1 MKPILRRKVYSI
13 SMEPLLLLHNAC
25 VNFGLIDVIL
35 HADTVPPTAVVDGG
49 AAFTHALNATVN
61 ITFSETCDHGG
72 GFVCTNTSFC
82 DVSYTAIF
90 AC

>member
-61 ITFSETCDHGG
+61 ITFSETCDHRKPIA
-72 GFVCTNTSFC
+72 TQSKP
-82 DVSYTAIF
+82 VSNQIPWLHVSL
-90 AC
+90 